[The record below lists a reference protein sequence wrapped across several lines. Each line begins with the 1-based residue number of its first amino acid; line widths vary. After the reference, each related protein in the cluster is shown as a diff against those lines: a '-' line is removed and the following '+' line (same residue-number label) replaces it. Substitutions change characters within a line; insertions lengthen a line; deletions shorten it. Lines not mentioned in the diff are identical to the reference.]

1 MSVDCLREDRQ
12 RLVLLSMHAVLCNN
26 SQGLNDLVGDTVAC
40 LSKADIENVFFS
52 GRKWQGVE
60 IYFSL
65 NSRGWFGFV
74 FSIQ

>member
-1 MSVDCLREDRQ
+1 MQCSATIPR
-12 RLVLLSMHAVLCNN
+12 
-26 SQGLNDLVGDTVAC
+26 DLMIYVEDTVAC
-40 LSKADIENVFFS
+40 LSKADTENVFFS
-52 GRKWQGVE
+52 DRKWQGVE